1 MSELEWKLKYNDIIL
16 YGILLI
22 GFLICVLITILNFN
36 YISLIYG
43 IILGFAGI
51 YMFFGAMFDY
61 YKKKRS
67 E

>member
-1 MSELEWKLKYNDIIL
+1 MKLEWKLKYNDIIL

-22 GFLICVLITILNFN
+22 GFLSCVLITIFNFN
-36 YISLIYG
+36 YISFIMG
-43 IILGFAGI
+43 IILGFVGI
-51 YMFFGAMFDY
+51 YMLFGAMFDY